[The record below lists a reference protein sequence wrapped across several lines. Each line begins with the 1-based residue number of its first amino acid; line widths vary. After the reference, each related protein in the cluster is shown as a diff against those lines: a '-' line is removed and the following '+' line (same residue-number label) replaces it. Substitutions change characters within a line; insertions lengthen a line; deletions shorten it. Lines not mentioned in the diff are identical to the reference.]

1 MRKSP
6 RTRHQRYSLAM
17 KGTTILAIA
26 LAVATTGA
34 RAADYKVG
42 SIEIDAPWSR
52 ATPKGAKVASGYVRI
67 TNTGATPDRLTGGT
81 FVAAGGV
88 EIHTMSI
95 DRGVMRMRELEAGL
109 EIKPG
114 ATVELTPSSDHLMFT
129 DMKRPLSKGEHVKG
143 TLVFEKAGT
152 ADLEYVVE
160 AIGATKRP
168 AGGHSGH

>member
-1 MRKSP
+1 MNS
-6 RTRHQRYSLAM
+6 
-17 KGTTILAIA
+17 TILAII
-26 LAVATTGA
+26 LVLVTTGV

-52 ATPKGAKVASGYVRI
+52 ATPKGAKVASGYLRI

-81 FVAAGGV
+81 FAAAGSV

-95 DRGVMRMRELEAGL
+95 ERGVMRMRELKDGL

-114 ATVELTPSSDHLMFT
+114 AAVELSPSSDHLMFT
-129 DMKRPLSKGEHVKG
+129 DMKRLLSKGEHVKG

-152 ADLEYVVE
+152 AEIEYVVE
-160 AIGATKRP
+160 AIGAARRP
-168 AGGHSGH
+168 ASGHGGH